1 MPLMRANAMRRA
13 LAEMRHSTR
22 ATAALQ
28 ALTEQ
33 DPALA
38 TLSLWCQHRDD
49 DRILLAETRGGEI
62 RYGAGFEALPLHE
75 QIGLAGH
82 HILHVALQHP
92 GRMQAMADRMG
103 ADFAPDIWQI
113 GCDALI
119 NEALLAAGHALPRP
133 ALTLSNL
140 LKSVGAKPDAGNP
153 LAEWDA
159 ERLYH
164 RLRQSGGGGAQNARQ
179 GGDTQ
184 ALARAYAAQQGFQPD
199 FSPADAAAEEGSAPD
214 HADTGDWR
222 AHLARALSAGRAAG
236 VGLGALGLRLADL
249 PQPHVPWELV
259 LRRLLLRATLQRAA
273 PSTARPARRWLAQ
286 AGFAVQ
292 TGVPLPAWQPRL
304 QAPQASPSIVVALD
318 CSGSIPAEVLRRL
331 VAETGGIARRMQAR
345 VTLLVF
351 DEDIRSESVLDPA
364 NWRKSIATL
373 DLPEDGGTDFRPVL
387 ARASA
392 LSASVLIVL
401 SDLDGPTGER
411 RPSCPVIWA
420 SPQAQPRAM
429 PFGHV
434 LSLAR

>member
-1 MPLMRANAMRRA
+1 MRANATRQA
-13 LAEMRHSTR
+13 LAEMRHSQR

-38 TLSLWCQHRDD
+38 ALALWCQHRDD
-49 DRILLAETRGGEI
+49 DRTALAETWGSEI
-62 RYGAGFEALPLHE
+62 RYGAGFAALPLHE
-75 QIGLAGH
+75 QTGVAGH

-103 ADFAPDIWQI
+103 PDFAPDIWQI

-133 ALTLSNL
+133 ALTLSRL
-140 LKSVGAKPDAGNP
+140 MESIGAKSDTAL

-164 RLRQSGGGGAQNARQ
+164 RLVQTGASGGRGESTRKDSA
-179 GGDTQ
+179 
-184 ALARAYAAQQGFQPD
+184 ALTRAYAQDQGFQPD
-199 FSPADAAAEEGSAPD
+199 FTAADTAAEDSAAPD
-214 HADTGDWR
+214 QVDAGDWR
-222 AHLARALSAGRAAG
+222 AHLARALAAGRMAG

-249 PQPHVPWELV
+249 PQPHTPWELV
-259 LRRLLLRATLQRAA
+259 LRRLLLRATLQRPA
-273 PSTARPARRWLAQ
+273 PSTARPSRRWLAQ
-286 AGFAVQ
+286 AGLAV
-292 TGVPLPAWQPRL
+292 GSGAALPAWQPRL
-304 QAPQASPSIVVALD
+304 QAPQASPAIAVALD
-318 CSGSIPAEVLRRL
+318 CSGSIPTDMLRRL
-331 VAETGGIARRMQAR
+331 VAEASGIARRMTAR

-351 DEDIRSESVLDPA
+351 DEEIRHEITLDPA
-364 NWRKSIATL
+364 NWRQTLATL
-373 DLPEDGGTDFRPVL
+373 ELPEGGGTDFRPVL

-392 LSASVLIVL
+392 LGASVLVVL
-401 SDLDGPTGER
+401 SDLDGPTGGK
-411 RPSCPVIWA
+411 RPACPVIWA
-420 SPQAQPRAM
+420 SPDLQPRAM